1 MCFNNKETQH
11 CSAFDADLML
21 FDRISRVDGDLI
33 VCGIAMLDAKIKIQ
47 DVEIQKWCDQMLFYL
62 GPDDLGY

>member
-1 MCFNNKETQH
+1 
-11 CSAFDADLML
+11 ML